1 MVLLFNVYIT
11 NTPGNPF
18 SELSRGLLPSFSKLD
33 ITKYSLAS
41 LAVAYSWTRAIINV
55 ELDPKIYTEAQSI
68 ELKEF
73 IEKEFKGIEVL
84 FSNKRIKFQ
93 HEWKNLY
100 EKINSDLIL
109 LLCNHDHIFID
120 SSKETL
126 EEIVKQEHSRYTTIV
141 TSHWPENIRWAKSG
155 YIQLNESQPRKL
167 NSNYKVLDCSLS
179 YDGICIDSLN
189 IITKQLYYNWFFT
202 GEWGNVSLPR
212 LDGVAGLYPN
222 LLAIRS
228 YLNIPLPQ
236 QTIIIPYKEQLRH
249 FDGYSHQRIDNN
261 TCPSLTIPE
270 GFFESNMKIRYG
282 YTDYLEGWIN
292 INPKFSNYRAYSLDG
307 TDYKITL
314 EDLPL
319 VWKNKVAELD
329 INPYIDDEEMIQYRL
344 KDALSMVYSDTRYNS
359 YIDAEVEQKV
369 LNQYLK
375 THKQYQLK

>member
-359 YIDAEVEQKV
+359 YIDAKVEQKV

>member
-344 KDALSMVYSDTRYNS
+344 KDALSMVYSDMRYNS

>member
-202 GEWGNVSLPR
+202 GEWGNSATFL
-212 LDGVAGLYPN
+212 
-222 LLAIRS
+222 
-228 YLNIPLPQ
+228 
-236 QTIIIPYKEQLRH
+236 
-249 FDGYSHQRIDNN
+249 
-261 TCPSLTIPE
+261 
-270 GFFESNMKIRYG
+270 
-282 YTDYLEGWIN
+282 
-292 INPKFSNYRAYSLDG
+292 
-307 TDYKITL
+307 
-314 EDLPL
+314 
-319 VWKNKVAELD
+319 
-329 INPYIDDEEMIQYRL
+329 
-344 KDALSMVYSDTRYNS
+344 
-359 YIDAEVEQKV
+359 
-369 LNQYLK
+369 
-375 THKQYQLK
+375 

>member
-212 LDGVAGLYPN
+212 VDGIVGVYPSIIN
-222 LLAIRS
+222 IRQR
-228 YLNIPLPQ
+228 LNIPLPQ
-236 QTIIIPYKEQLRH
+236 QTILIPYKEQLRH

>member
-212 LDGVAGLYPN
+212 VDGIVGVYPSIIN
-222 LLAIRS
+222 IRQR
-228 YLNIPLPQ
+228 LNIPLPQ

>member
-1 MVLLFNVYIT
+1 M
-11 NTPGNPF
+11 
-18 SELSRGLLPSFSKLD
+18 
-33 ITKYSLAS
+33 
-41 LAVAYSWTRAIINV
+41 
-55 ELDPKIYTEAQSI
+55 
-68 ELKEF
+68 
-73 IEKEFKGIEVL
+73 
-84 FSNKRIKFQ
+84 
-93 HEWKNLY
+93 
-100 EKINSDLIL
+100 
-109 LLCNHDHIFID
+109 
-120 SSKETL
+120 
-126 EEIVKQEHSRYTTIV
+126 
-141 TSHWPENIRWAKSG
+141 
-155 YIQLNESQPRKL
+155 
-167 NSNYKVLDCSLS
+167 
-179 YDGICIDSLN
+179 
-189 IITKQLYYNWFFT
+189 
-202 GEWGNVSLPR
+202 SLPR